1 VVTQASQ
8 GGPSEAS
15 TVGGSTVGGST
26 VGGSTVEGG
35 PVESGPAAG
44 SPIDAPGTGEETW
57 ARWTGLGALPVVDIT
72 RWRSVVILAA
82 HPDDE
87 VLGAGGMI
95 AALAAAGARL
105 RLVAVTDG
113 EASHPGHT
121 APGEL
126 ARRRIAET
134 AAALRVLGA
143 ERTEVIRLGLPDTGV
158 ATRESHLVARLAT
171 LGAGFDVCLAPWEH
185 DAHPDHEAVGRA
197 ARRAGP
203 PVLFYPV
210 WMWHWSHPGDTAVPW
225 DQAVQMPL
233 APGIAAGKRLAIRCF
248 HSQLSPRDG
257 AGPVLS
263 PETIAHFTREAEVF
277 FPVSSE

>member
-1 VVTQASQ
+1 MVMVADSGGAS
-8 GGPSEAS
+8 E
-15 TVGGSTVGGST
+15 GS
-26 VGGSTVEGG
+26 
-35 PVESGPAAG
+35 PVAG

-57 ARWTGLGALPVVDIT
+57 ASWPGLGAFPAVDVT

-87 VLGAGGMI
+87 VLGAGGVI
-95 AALAAAGARL
+95 AALAATGARL

-113 EASHPGHT
+113 EASHPGHP

-134 AAALRVLGA
+134 TAALRVLGA

-158 ATRESHLVARLAT
+158 ATRESHIAARLAT
-171 LGAGFDVCLAPWEH
+171 LAAGFDVCLAPWDH

-197 ARRAGP
+197 ARHAGT

-210 WMWHWSHPGDTAVPW
+210 WMWHWSFPGDTAVPW
-225 DQAVQMPL
+225 DRAVQVPL
-233 APGIAAGKRLAIRCF
+233 APDIAACKRLAIRCF

-263 PETIAHFTREAEVF
+263 PETTAHFTREAEVF
-277 FPVSSE
+277 FPMSSE